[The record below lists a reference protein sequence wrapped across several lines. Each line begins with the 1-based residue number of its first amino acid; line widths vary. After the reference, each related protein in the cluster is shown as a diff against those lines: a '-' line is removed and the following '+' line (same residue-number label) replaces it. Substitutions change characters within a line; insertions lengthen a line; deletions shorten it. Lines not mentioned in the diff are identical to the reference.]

1 MKNNDSSWH
10 QHLEQ
15 MTKFVGLRRQRDEAL
30 GELTDRFIYLRVG
43 GNGFRPVSIR
53 SDNPCG
59 SVYLQGKAIETT
71 PFVDVAIQSAKSAQH
86 RNDELGNKKPEHRVQ
101 AHLVYQA
108 IKDPTGLPALLDC
121 VQFFDELIFLS
132 DEFRLGEI
140 RADIIA
146 LGKKDTRYFPVFIE
160 LKAERSLTRVLL
172 QLKNISERFLEVP
185 DAGRAYLAA
194 GSGVDM
200 SLIDIKPRRI
210 IVWPASPSG
219 KESPAVA
226 SARSKG
232 IVTIGFTQTD
242 GKYSFNREV

>member
-15 MTKFVGLRRQRDEAL
+15 MTNFVRLRRQRHDAL
-30 GELTDRFIYLRVG
+30 GELADRFIYLRVG

-59 SVYLQGKAIETT
+59 SVYIQGKAIETT
-71 PFVDVAIQSAKSAQH
+71 PFVDVAIQLAKSAEH
-86 RNDELGNKKPEHRVQ
+86 REDAPGNKKPEHRVQ
-101 AHLVYQA
+101 AHLIYQA
-108 IKDPTGLPALLDC
+108 IKDPTSLPALLDYE
-121 VQFFDELIFLS
+121 QFFDELIFLS

-146 LGKKDTRYFPVFIE
+146 LGKKDSRYFPVFIE

-172 QLKNISERFLEVP
+172 QLEKISERFLKVP

-194 GSGVDM
+194 ASGVDM
-200 SLIDIKPRRI
+200 SFIDVEPRRI

-242 GKYSFNREV
+242 GKYFFNREI

>member
-1 MKNNDSSWH
+1 MY
-10 QHLEQ
+10 
-15 MTKFVGLRRQRDEAL
+15 
-30 GELTDRFIYLRVG
+30 I
-43 GNGFRPVSIR
+43 
-53 SDNPCG
+53 
-59 SVYLQGKAIETT
+59 QGKAIGTT

-86 RNDELGNKKPEHRVQ
+86 LDKEPGNKKPEHRVQ
-101 AHLVYQA
+101 AHLIYQA

-121 VQFFDELIFLS
+121 EQLFDELIFLS

-146 LGKKDTRYFPVFIE
+146 LGKKDGRYFPVFIE
-160 LKAERSLTRVLL
+160 LKAKRSLTHVLL
-172 QLKNISERFLEVP
+172 QLGNISERFLKLP

-194 GSGVDM
+194 GSGVDRG
-200 SLIDIKPRRI
+200 LIDMKPRRI
-210 IVWPASPSG
+210 VVWPASPSC

-242 GKYSFNREV
+242 SKYSFSREGLT